1 VIKDVQ
7 EEELLFRDKKT
18 KKAAQEADVKR
29 DGAAAAGGEE
39 TAHEGTVKVEK
50 IGSARFY

>member
-1 VIKDVQ
+1 VVRDVQ

-18 KKAAQEADVKR
+18 KKAAQEADVNR
-29 DGAAAAGGEE
+29 DGAAGE
-39 TAHEGTVKVEK
+39 TADEGTVKVEK

>member
-7 EEELLFRDKKT
+7 EEELLFRDKKAQ
-18 KKAAQEADVKR
+18 KAAQEADVKQ
-29 DGAAAAGGEE
+29 DGAAAE
-39 TAHEGTVKVEK
+39 TADEGTVKVEK

>member
-29 DGAAAAGGEE
+29 DGAAAAGEE